1 MTSAPRPDAGFTL
14 LEVLAALVVLG
25 FLMAGLS
32 GGVRLG
38 LRAWDQQERAVA
50 GHGDLDA
57 ADRAVRQLIA
67 GIYPGTPTRTSM
79 VDGTAGRLAMVTA
92 LPASAPAR
100 MAEVALGLDGQRLVM
115 RWTPLAPGVRLG
127 PAPEFGEAELLRGVS
142 GVRFAYWPRDGRGG
156 WRDAW
161 DRQDPPALIRV
172 RLSFA
177 DGRHWP
183 DIVAAPMRE
192 RPGGR

>member
-1 MTSAPRPDAGFTL
+1 MTSPARPDAGFTL

-57 ADRAVRQLIA
+57 ADRAVRRLIA

-115 RWTPLAPGVRLG
+115 RWTPLAPGRGWRCRASIG
-127 PAPEFGEAELLRGVS
+127 PRRGTCAAYAPAL
-142 GVRFAYWPRDGRGG
+142 PRDG
-156 WRDAW
+156 
-161 DRQDPPALIRV
+161 
-172 RLSFA
+172 
-177 DGRHWP
+177 
-183 DIVAAPMRE
+183 
-192 RPGGR
+192 